1 LEKRNRGQTIGKWRR
16 AAGERRPRPAAAPKL
31 GAVRLQT
38 EPVARTLT
46 HEEKNAHGGAV
57 ASGRAEAR
65 TVAPRETPGIA
76 NATVTQRGPNPDGG
90 LVAEKI
96 GSTLLLAEKDQTQAD
111 RPSAE
116 EERGRRRACRI
127 IPRLKKR
134 AENQQRNSQHK
145 KPATRAAA
153 RDSGRRHSRGRRGFE
168 RRLDSQ
174 P

>member
-16 AAGERRPRPAAAPKL
+16 AAGERRPRPVAAPKL

-96 GSTLLLAEKDQTQAD
+96 GSTLLQQKRIKPGPTDLARRKSAAGGALAE
-111 RPSAE
+111 SY
-116 EERGRRRACRI
+116 RG
-127 IPRLKKR
+127 
-134 AENQQRNSQHK
+134 
-145 KPATRAAA
+145 
-153 RDSGRRHSRGRRGFE
+153 
-168 RRLDSQ
+168 
-174 P
+174 